1 MTSRFGRLK
10 QIYMGF
16 IPIYPLG
23 YVILHGFRGDQI
35 WAKPYLD
42 RSSME
47 PSGHLKELVEQE
59 IDKMEKLKKFQV
71 VLTDEMEPK
80 VYGALFLS
88 SGAELQFPLR
98 MTLDDVE
105 TARRIGANL
114 EVDLGLSK
122 HRRKVEVNSE
132 TGDELIARLMLSD
145 AAKHFIVQRQLQ
157 IANSGEYFC
166 APILAWL
173 GLSTMGYGVLNT
185 TAMIV
190 GPYIATATAVVFT
203 IAAFSEFSRRFE
215 SFKITQA
222 DQDTISRGD
231 EYTIGAIDYLESTM
245 KLNRLYRKVSY
256 NDFRIIR
263 PSFQVL
269 GEEGERKI
277 ARNGDLVD
285 DLVKHSTRIKEI
297 RKLRKQMKQKQSI
310 HSEELDD

>member
-59 IDKMEKLKKFQV
+59 IDKMEKLKKAKFQV

-173 GLSTMGYGVLNT
+173 GLSTMGYGVLNA

-190 GPYIATATAVVFT
+190 GPYLATATAVVFT
-203 IAAFSEFSRRFE
+203 VAAFSEFSRRFE

-245 KLNRLYRKVSY
+245 KLNRLYRKV
-256 NDFRIIR
+256 
-263 PSFQVL
+263 L

-297 RKLRKQMKQKQSI
+297 RKLRKQMKEKQSI

>member
-47 PSGHLKELVEQE
+47 PSGHLKDLVEQE
-59 IDKMEKLKKFQV
+59 IDKMEKLKKAKFQV

-173 GLSTMGYGVLNT
+173 GLSTMGYGVLNA

-190 GPYIATATAVVFT
+190 GPYLATATAVVFT
-203 IAAFSEFSRRFE
+203 VAAFSEFSRRFE

-245 KLNRLYRKVSY
+245 KLNRLYRKV
-256 NDFRIIR
+256 
-263 PSFQVL
+263 L

-297 RKLRKQMKQKQSI
+297 RKLRKQIKEKQSI

>member
-1 MTSRFGRLK
+1 
-10 QIYMGF
+10 
-16 IPIYPLG
+16 
-23 YVILHGFRGDQI
+23 
-35 WAKPYLD
+35 
-42 RSSME
+42 ME

-59 IDKMEKLKKFQV
+59 IDKMEKLKKAKFQV

-245 KLNRLYRKVSY
+245 KLNRLYRKV
-256 NDFRIIR
+256 
-263 PSFQVL
+263 L